1 MSRFSAVLLALVVAL
16 VALLA
21 SPAVA
26 MPHDTDV
33 VVAVAATK
41 PVSLPALDANPA
53 LLGADE
59 DADAAA
65 GAEFVVPELSERT
78 RAILELDHAYE
89 QTLSLND
96 TQKYVVK
103 GNNLMGTAAY
113 NYATATKLFW
123 HSVSDW
129 SLALRSPCQHDQSR
143 L

>member
-1 MSRFSAVLLALVVAL
+1 MSRFSPLPLLALLVAL
-16 VALLA
+16 VAALLA

-33 VVAVAATK
+33 VVAAAAAK

-59 DADAAA
+59 AAVAA
-65 GAEFVVPELSERT
+65 GEAEGEFVVPELSERT

-123 HSVSDW
+123 HSVSE
-129 SLALRSPCQHDQSR
+129 
-143 L
+143 

>member
-1 MSRFSAVLLALVVAL
+1 MSRFSPLLLLALVVSL

-33 VVAVAATK
+33 VVPAAVAK

-59 DADAAA
+59 AAA
-65 GAEFVVPELSERT
+65 TAGEGEGEGEFVVPELSERT

-123 HSVSDW
+123 HSVSD
-129 SLALRSPCQHDQSR
+129 
-143 L
+143 